1 MAEKLLGLTG
11 IVVSMAQAERLKAL
25 YNALE
30 PYNKRAIEVHM
41 RSQQPNLRGTLLQS
55 KEFWAYNKRAN
66 EEVIV
71 VDA

>member
-1 MAEKLLGLTG
+1 MAEELLGLTG

-55 KEFWAYNKRAN
+55 EEFWTYNKRAD